1 MYSFKRG
8 RQGGVII
15 ASVISLAISLMNKT
29 REAREDY
36 YLALSRVFGR
46 TLSMITHLLNRSVE
60 QIKERYS
67 GTLFELDTG

>member
-46 TLSMITHLLNRSVE
+46 TLSMITQFLNRSVE
-60 QIKERYS
+60 QIKECYS